1 MKFNISENKFCGG
14 ERKMVSMRLPETL
27 MKEIKRIA
35 ERKNRDMTDIVMT
48 VLDQYAQFESK
59 NSKKK

>member
-1 MKFNISENKFCGG
+1 MKFNITENKFCGG

-35 ERKNRDMTDIVMT
+35 DQKNRDMTDIVMT
-48 VLDQYAQFESK
+48 VLDQYAQFEAK
-59 NSKKK
+59 VSKKK